1 MAEADSG
8 VVPVAGNASSRVSH
22 TPMSARLLKQI
33 RTAVEQLNPHD
44 VRMAAERPVSV
55 VLHASGSASYAAME
69 DFFAPASV
77 SHKKRIEVAGY
88 LFREGD
94 PDAPPE
100 ADLHVID
107 RSLALQV
114 GGDGLDLPPGTF
126 VYDEQQPRS
135 LVEAVL
141 AARQDLG
148 LPLARA
154 FPPFR
159 GIVSQRTIHQISKEN
174 AVFALATALPDIAPG
189 ILSLPWAL
197 PEAMSDTAVLTVN
210 QIRMAF
216 LLAAASDRPV
226 GYREQK
232 MEVAG
237 IIAGAFGW
245 RALARNLV
253 GKIPFGGGLL
263 PKAAVAYAATY
274 AEGRSI
280 ERLYSRGYGLT
291 RKERN
296 LEYGTAMAKGRQV
309 AGALYDA
316 WRQRRAKAV
325 R

>member
-1 MAEADSG
+1 
-8 VVPVAGNASSRVSH
+8 
-22 TPMSARLLKQI
+22 MSTRLLRQI
-33 RTAVEQLNPHD
+33 RTAIEQLNPGD
-44 VRMAAERPVSV
+44 VRLTAERPVSV
-55 VLHASGSASYAAME
+55 VLHAHDSTSYGQME
-69 DFFAPASV
+69 DFFAPAGLSR
-77 SHKKRIEVAGY
+77 KKRLEVSEY

-94 PDAPPE
+94 ANTPAE
-100 ADLHVID
+100 ADAHVVD
-107 RSLALQV
+107 RRLAFQV

-126 VYDEQQPRS
+126 VYNPEQPRR
-135 LVEAVL
+135 LVEDIL
-141 AARQDLG
+141 AAKQDLG

-159 GIVSQRTIHQISKEN
+159 RLVAQRTIHQISKEN

-189 ILSLPWAL
+189 ILTIPWAI

-274 AEGRSI
+274 VEGRSL
-280 ERLYSRGYGLT
+280 ERLYARGYGLT
-291 RKERN
+291 RKERS
-296 LEYGTAMAKGRQV
+296 LEYGAAMTKGRQV
-309 AGALYDA
+309 AGALFDA
-316 WRQRRAKAV
+316 WQQRRSKAL

>member
-1 MAEADSG
+1 
-8 VVPVAGNASSRVSH
+8 
-22 TPMSARLLKQI
+22 MSTRLLRQI
-33 RTAVEQLNPHD
+33 RTAIEQLNPHD

-55 VLHASGSASYAAME
+55 VLHAYDSASYAEME
-69 DFFAPASV
+69 DFFTPAGV
-77 SHKKRIEVAGY
+77 SRKKRLEVSEY

-94 PDAPPE
+94 ANVPAD
-100 ADLHVID
+100 ADLHVVD
-107 RSLALQV
+107 RALALQV
-114 GGDGLDLPPGTF
+114 GGDGMDLPPGTF
-126 VYDEQQPRS
+126 VYDAEQPRR
-135 LVEAVL
+135 LVESVL
-141 AARQDLG
+141 AAKQDMG
-148 LPLARA
+148 LPLSRA

-159 GIVSQRTIHQISKEN
+159 GLVAQRTIHQISKEN

-189 ILSLPWAL
+189 ILSLPWAI

-245 RALARNLV
+245 RAVARNLV
-253 GKIPFGGGLL
+253 SKIPFGGGLL
-263 PKAAVAYAATY
+263 PKAAIAYAATY
-274 AEGRSI
+274 VEGRSL
-280 ERLYSRGYGLT
+280 ERLYGRGYGLT

-296 LEYGTAMAKGRQV
+296 LEYGNAMTKGRQV
-309 AGALYDA
+309 AGALFDA
-316 WRQRRAKAV
+316 WQQRRAKAL

>member
-1 MAEADSG
+1 
-8 VVPVAGNASSRVSH
+8 
-22 TPMSARLLKQI
+22 MSTRLLRQI
-33 RTAVEQLNPHD
+33 RTAIEQLNPHD
-44 VRMAAERPVSV
+44 VRMAAERPVSI
-55 VLHASGSASYAAME
+55 VLHAFDSPSYAEME
-69 DFFAPASV
+69 DFFAPAGV
-77 SHKKRIEVAGY
+77 SHKKRLEVVEY

-107 RSLALQV
+107 RELALQV
-114 GGDGLDLPPGTF
+114 GGDGMDLPPGTF
-126 VYDEQQPRS
+126 VYDRERPQM
-135 LVEAVL
+135 LIHGVLEAK
-141 AARQDLG
+141 QDLG

-159 GIVSQRTIHQISKEN
+159 GVVSQRTIHQVAKEN
-174 AVFALATALPDIAPG
+174 AVFALATALPGIAPG
-189 ILSLPWAL
+189 ILSLPWAI
-197 PEAMSDTAVLTVN
+197 PEAMSDTSVLTVN

-253 GKIPFGGGLL
+253 GKVPFGGGLL
-263 PKAAVAYAATY
+263 PKAAIAYAATY
-274 AEGRSI
+274 VEGRSL
-280 ERLYSRGYGLT
+280 ERLYGRGYGLT
-291 RKERN
+291 RKERS
-296 LEYGTAMAKGRQV
+296 LEYGTAMTKGRQV
-309 AGALYDA
+309 VGAIFDA
-316 WRQRRAKAV
+316 WQQRRTKAV

>member
-1 MAEADSG
+1 
-8 VVPVAGNASSRVSH
+8 
-22 TPMSARLLKQI
+22 MSTRLLRQI
-33 RTAVEQLNPHD
+33 RTAIEQLNPHD
-44 VRMAAERPVSV
+44 VRVTAERPVSV
-55 VLHASGSASYAAME
+55 VLHAYDSASYAEME
-69 DFFAPASV
+69 DFFIPAAV
-77 SHKKRIEVAGY
+77 SHKKRLEVSEY

-94 PDAPPE
+94 AGVPSQ

-107 RSLALQV
+107 RQLALQV

-126 VYDEQQPRS
+126 VYDSQQPKHM
-135 LVEAVL
+135 AANIL
-141 AARQDLG
+141 AAKQDLG
-148 LPLARA
+148 LPLSRA

-159 GIVSQRTIHQISKEN
+159 AIVSQRTIHQISKEN

-189 ILSLPWAL
+189 ILSLPWAI

-232 MEVAG
+232 MEVAS

-245 RALARNLV
+245 RAIARNLV

-263 PKAAVAYAATY
+263 PKAAIAYAATY
-274 AEGRSI
+274 VEGRSL

-291 RKERN
+291 RKERS
-296 LEYGTAMAKGRQV
+296 LEYGNAMTKGRQV
-309 AGALYDA
+309 VGTLFDA
-316 WRQRRAKAV
+316 WQQRRARALH
-325 R
+325 

>member
-1 MAEADSG
+1 
-8 VVPVAGNASSRVSH
+8 
-22 TPMSARLLKQI
+22 MSTRLLRQI
-33 RTAVEQLNPHD
+33 RTAIEQLNPHD
-44 VRMAAERPVSV
+44 VRQTAERPMSV
-55 VLHASGSASYAAME
+55 VLHAYDSSSYADME
-69 DFFAPASV
+69 DFFCPANL
-77 SHKKRIEVAGY
+77 SHKKRFEVSEY

-94 PDAPPE
+94 ASVPAE

-107 RSLALQV
+107 RQLALQV

-126 VYDEQQPRS
+126 VFDPRHPRPFI
-135 LVEAVL
+135 ENVL
-141 AARQDLG
+141 AAKQDLG
-148 LPLARA
+148 LPLSRA

-189 ILSLPWAL
+189 ILSVPWAI

-216 LLAAASDRPV
+216 LLAASSDRPV

-253 GKIPFGGGLL
+253 GKIPFGGGLV
-263 PKAAVAYAATY
+263 PKAAIAYAATY
-274 AEGRSI
+274 VEGRSL
-280 ERLYSRGYGLT
+280 ERLYARGYGLT
-291 RKERN
+291 RKERS
-296 LEYGTAMAKGRQV
+296 LEYGNAMTKGRQV
-309 AGALYDA
+309 VGAIFDA
-316 WRQRRAKAV
+316 WQQRRAKAL